1 MCTMRFGI
9 CCHTRCGRY
18 HRVLWGADES
28 EIAGYKA
35 EKGTD
40 RWPINWA
47 EDMNVI
53 AVVLQYSVQRL
64 AKVQ

>member
-1 MCTMRFGI
+1 
-9 CCHTRCGRY
+9 
-18 HRVLWGADES
+18 VLWGADES

-47 EDMNVI
+47 EDMNAI